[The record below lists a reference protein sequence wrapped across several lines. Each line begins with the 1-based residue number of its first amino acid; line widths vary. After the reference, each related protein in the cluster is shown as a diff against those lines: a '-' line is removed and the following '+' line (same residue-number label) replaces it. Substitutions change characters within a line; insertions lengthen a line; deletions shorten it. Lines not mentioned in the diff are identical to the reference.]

1 MTVQT
6 QGFQPKV
13 SAELTIEE
21 VGRHLNLI
29 YGKLYNHTIAIG
41 LKSGSSSSGTTTTT
55 VIGGTNTTVVE
66 SGGGVSSFNS
76 STGAITFFPYLGLVD
91 NQTGVT
97 AYTTQGSDNGSLI
110 VLNSASPIALTLNS
124 TVGQPFF
131 AWVTNQGTGTVTIT
145 PDAGTV
151 NGDASFTLL
160 PSYTTLVYFNG
171 GGSPNYVW
179 WASVV
184 PVTPLNFNAVAHEFL
199 TAYNSATGT
208 FSAAQ
213 PSFSDISGAAT
224 TGQLPAAV
232 VPLVGTSGSLG
243 GSLMTVGQTVTVT
256 VTVTGASSSMA
267 VATSPATYPGAGF
280 VWTAYVSSANTVT
293 VCLTCVAAGTP
304 TASNY
309 NVRVIS

>member
-6 QGFQPKV
+6 QGFQPKI
-13 SAELTIEE
+13 SAELTPEE
-21 VGRHLNLI
+21 VGRHLTII
-29 YGKLYNHTIAIG
+29 YQKLYNHTIAIG
-41 LKSGSSSSGTTTTT
+41 LKNGSSSSGTTTTT
-55 VIGGTNTTVVE
+55 VIGGTNTTVIE
-66 SGGGVSSFNS
+66 AGASGVSSFNS
-76 STGAITFFPYLGLVD
+76 MTGAITFFPYLGLVD
-91 NQTGVT
+91 NQSGVT

-110 VLNSASPIALTLNS
+110 VLNSASAIALTLNS

-151 NGDASFTLL
+151 NGNASFTLL

-184 PVTPLNFNAVAHEFL
+184 PVTPFNFSAVAHEFL

-213 PSFSDISGAAT
+213 PAIADVSGLSTALGLLAPIASPTFTGTVTQPTPPVLTAAT
-224 TGQLPAAV
+224 TATSATTGAGSALPADPAGY
-232 VPLVGTSGSLG
+232 LQISINGTNYKI
-243 GSLMTVGQTVTVT
+243 
-256 VTVTGASSSMA
+256 
-267 VATSPATYPGAGF
+267 PY
-280 VWTAYVSSANTVT
+280 
-293 VCLTCVAAGTP
+293 
-304 TASNY
+304 Y
-309 NVRVIS
+309 NV